1 MKRDRTTRAPGTGS
15 GLRDRML
22 RLGLLT
28 LFLVPIAA
36 CGGSSRGEP
45 DFKPTRGVVLISID
59 TLRADHLSSY
69 GYTRAT
75 TPFLDSLA
83 AKGVLFEH
91 VFAQMPNTLT
101 SHMTALTGLYP
112 AEHGVYPPDGVLS
125 PEIPILAEVFQRQ
138 GYQTGGVTEAGYMK
152 GSYGFSRGFDSFSD
166 DWRPW
171 KESGHRIKR
180 RRVEDTLAQG
190 LDFLRSVPKDRRFFL
205 FLHTYVVHAPYDPP
219 PPYDAMFWTQ
229 PRPDVFAPTGPNMG
243 RFNQLGGEL
252 PPHALEYFRALY
264 DGEIRYADDQLRE
277 FFSKLDAM
285 GLGRDLT
292 VIVMSDHGEE
302 FLEHGVL
309 EHWQLYRETL
319 HVPLIVV
326 HPQLN
331 EGLRVA
337 EPVELVDLTPTIC
350 SLAGIPCPR
359 DLSGRSLAREL
370 RGKGRPTPSVYAYSE
385 MHKGAERTLI
395 WDEGDRR
402 YQLVLT
408 GVGEHAWLG
417 KSFAFDL
424 PANTHQFDITSFKV
438 PRDAQVTVDGKAVK
452 TLHLTPQWQTV
463 TLSPEAQGRR
473 RRVRIQTDGCL
484 EVNSNED
491 RARCL
496 AFSVRNPQPQRI
508 ELFDMKADPLEKND
522 ISFGHPDIVRRILK
536 KLEDYKAGPR
546 AKAGR
551 LEVTGEHRKRLE
563 ALGYVN

>member
-1 MKRDRTTRAPGTGS
+1 MTPSRPFTYPRPGSRLRGRA
-15 GLRDRML
+15 L
-22 RLGLLT
+22 RLALASLLLT
-28 LFLVPIAA
+28 TLG
-36 CGGSSRGEP
+36 CRWMTGEEP

-69 GYTRAT
+69 GYDRPT

-83 AKGVLFEH
+83 GQGALFEH

-125 PEIPILAEVFQRQ
+125 AEIPILAEVFQRD
-138 GYQTGGVTEAGYMK
+138 GYRTGGVTEAGYMK

-166 DWRPW
+166 DWRSW
-171 KESGHRIKR
+171 RKSGHRVKR

-190 LDFLRSVPKDRRFFL
+190 LAFLRSVPTDQRFFL
-205 FLHTYVVHAPYDPP
+205 FLHTYVVHTPYDPP
-219 PPYDAMFWTQ
+219 PPYDTMFWKQ
-229 PRPDVFAPTGPNMG
+229 PRPEVFAPTGPNMG
-243 RFNQLGGEL
+243 RFNELGGEL
-252 PPHALEYFRALY
+252 PPEALDYFRALY

-277 FFSKLDAM
+277 FFAKLEAM

-326 HPQLN
+326 HPQLKK
-331 EGLRVA
+331 GLRIA

-350 SLAGIPCPR
+350 SLAGLPCPD

-370 RGKGRPTPSVYAYSE
+370 RGKGRPSASVYAYSE

-395 WDEGDRR
+395 WDDEGHR

-408 GVGEHAWLG
+408 GVAEHAWLG
-417 KSFAFDL
+417 RSFTFDL
-424 PANTHQFDITSFKV
+424 PAGTNSFEIASFKA
-438 PRDAQVTVDGKAVK
+438 PRDGEMSVDGSVAK
-452 TLHLTPQWQTV
+452 TLHLTPEWQSV
-463 TLSPEAQGRR
+463 ALPEEPEPRR
-473 RRVRIQTDGCL
+473 RRVRIQVDACL
-484 EVNSNED
+484 EVNSDED
-491 RARCL
+491 RTRCL
-496 AFSVRNPQPQRI
+496 AFAVRNPLPQRI
-508 ELFDMKADPLEKND
+508 ELFDMVADPGESKD
-522 ISFGHPDIVRRILK
+522 ISFRQPDIVRRMLK
-536 KLEDYKAGPR
+536 QLEAYESGPR
-546 AKAGR
+546 AKAGH